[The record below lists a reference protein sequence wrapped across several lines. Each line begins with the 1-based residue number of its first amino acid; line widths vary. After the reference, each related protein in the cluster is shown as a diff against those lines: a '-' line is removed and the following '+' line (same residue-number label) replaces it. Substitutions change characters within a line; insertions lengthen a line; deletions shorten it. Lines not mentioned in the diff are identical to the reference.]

1 MNISNSIRRLTRL
14 FIILFMILSV
24 LLVYWQVVV
33 ANQVTANIHNGRHCL
48 SDQAPVRGRIFDR
61 NGVLLADSEPIA
73 ANNPNAGILCGYQR
87 HYFLSKYPSLAALI
101 GYYISPLYPATGIEK
116 AYNNYL
122 NGQVGLT
129 SLNNTVHQTLHLPPV
144 GDDIYLTIDTRIQAR
159 LECAFDTPIQAKQA
173 RCASGGDM
181 PLPDN
186 EFVFKSNGG
195 AVVVTDPHTGEILAM
210 LSRPYFD
217 SNRVASGDI
226 KYADLLQTAPGQ
238 PLLEHATQLTFVP
251 GSIYKTVTLAA
262 GLDSGKSTLNDLFY
276 NNHQP
281 GVPQAVGPV
290 VVGSG
295 DETET
300 FGPSGNNITDFTS
313 HYPVNLEYGYTHSDN
328 VIFAQEGVKIGTK
341 TWLDYNSRFYVGK
354 TIPLDGLPVVPSTVT
369 PADGSPLK
377 VNQLG
382 ENAFGQGIDAVTPL
396 QMSLI
401 DNAIANDGTMMSP
414 MLVMKVVQ
422 PDNPNTPTNT
432 NGTVIQSYSPQVL
445 GNPISSQTASTIR
458 DAMNSVVRC
467 GSGHYISNLTPLDPM
482 TWRSPYEIIAKTGT
496 GQVGSSL
503 NVGAQAWMLTQ
514 APYTDSAHRLTLV
527 GLGVNAGEGGA
538 VIGPVANDVFNYIF
552 STIPQWKIAPLQ
564 TTDAGQLAN
573 QDFQFC
579 LSTGMLQ

>member
-1 MNISNSIRRLTRL
+1 MNISKSIRSLTRL

-48 SDQAPVRGRIFDR
+48 SDQAPIRGRIFDR

-73 ANNPNAGILCGYQR
+73 ANNPNAGNLCGYQR

-101 GYYISPLYPATGIEK
+101 GYYISPLYNASGIEA

-122 NGQVGLT
+122 SGQVGLT
-129 SLNNTVHQTLHLPPV
+129 ALSNTLNQTLHLPPV

-159 LECAFDTPIQAKQA
+159 LEYAFDHDI
-173 RCASGGDM
+173 

-186 EFVFKSNGG
+186 EFVFKPKGG
-195 AVVVTDPHTGEILAM
+195 AVVVTDPRTGEILAM
-210 LSRPYFD
+210 LSRPTFD
-217 SNRVASGDI
+217 SNRVASGDLT
-226 KYADLLQTAPGQ
+226 YVNSLQTAPGE

-262 GLDSGKSTLNDLFY
+262 GLDSGHSTLNDLFY

-295 DETET
+295 DETES

-328 VIFAQEGVKIGTK
+328 IIFAQVGVKTGVT
-341 TWLDYNSRFYVGK
+341 TWLDYNKRFYVGK
-354 TIPLDGLPVVPSTVT
+354 PIPFDGLPVVASSVT
-369 PADGSPLK
+369 PRDGSPLK
-377 VNQLG
+377 VNQLA

-414 MLVMKVVQ
+414 MLVMKIEQ
-422 PDNPNTPTNT
+422 PDNPNTPTDT
-432 NGTVIQSYSPQVL
+432 NGTIIQSYSPQML
-445 GNPISSQTASTIR
+445 GTPISSQTASSIR

-482 TWRSPYEIIAKTGT
+482 TWRSPYEIIGKTGT
-496 GQVGSSL
+496 GQVGASQ
-503 NVGAQAWMLTQ
+503 NVGAQAWMITQ
-514 APYTDSAHRLTLV
+514 APYTDSAHRLTIV

-538 VIGPVANDVFNYIF
+538 VIGPIANDVFNYIF

-564 TTDAGQLAN
+564 TTDTGQLAN

-579 LSTGMLQ
+579 LSTGMLQG

>member
-1 MNISNSIRRLTRL
+1 MNISNSIRKLTRL

-73 ANNPNAGILCGYQR
+73 ANNPNAGNLCGYQR

-101 GYYISPLYPATGIEK
+101 GYYISPLYPATGIEA

-129 SLNNTVHQTLHLPPV
+129 SLSNTMNRTLHLPPV

-159 LECAFDTPIQAKQA
+159 VEYAYDHKV
-173 RCASGGDM
+173 

-186 EFVFKSNGG
+186 DFVFKSNGG

-210 LSRPYFD
+210 LSRPTFD
-217 SNRVASGDI
+217 SNRIASGDI
-226 KYADLLQTAPGQ
+226 AYVDSLQHAPGN

-262 GLDSGKSTLNDLFY
+262 GLDSGASSLNDQFY
-276 NNHQP
+276 NNLQP
-281 GVPQAVGPV
+281 GVPQAIGPV

-295 DETET
+295 NETET
-300 FGPSGNNITDFTS
+300 FGPSGNNITGFTFRF
-313 HYPVNLEYGYTHSDN
+313 PVNLEYAYTHSDN
-328 VIFAQEGVKIGTK
+328 VIFAQEGVKIGAK
-341 TWLDYNSRFYVGK
+341 TWLDYNNRFYVGK
-354 TIPLDGLPVVPSTVT
+354 PIPFDGLPVVASTVT
-369 PADGSPLK
+369 PAGSSTLK

-382 ENAFGQGIDAVTPL
+382 ENSFGQGIDAVTPL

-401 DNAIANDGTMMSP
+401 DNAVANDGTMMRP
-414 MLVMKVVQ
+414 MLVMKIEQ

-432 NGTVIQSYSPQVL
+432 NGTVIQSFSPQVL

-458 DAMNSVVRC
+458 DAMNAVVRC
-467 GSGHYISNLTPLDPM
+467 GSGHYISASSPLDPM
-482 TWRSPYEIIAKTGT
+482 TWRSPYEIIGKTGT
-496 GQVGSSL
+496 GQVGPSL
-503 NVGAQAWMLTQ
+503 RVGAQAWMITQ
-514 APYTDSAHRLTLV
+514 APYTDPAHRLTIV
-527 GLGVNAGEGGA
+527 GLSVNAGEGGA
-538 VIGPVANDVFNYIF
+538 VIGPIANDVFNYIF
-552 STIPQWKIAPLQ
+552 STIPEWKIATPPQ
-564 TTDAGQLAN
+564 SSDSGVLAS
-573 QDFQFC
+573 QDSQFC
-579 LSTGMLQ
+579 LSTGMLQS